1 MESKKNLVESLETT
15 NNFMQFAMN
24 ALRLRLQKPVHH
36 LEKNL
41 SLNSEPEEEIE
52 LPEISLEEVANHD
65 SASDCW
71 IVIYDRI
78 YDVTKFLKL
87 HPGGD
92 YVLLEH
98 AGRDATIAFRGA
110 GHSQEALDSL
120 KKWLIGQ
127 LPEKERIFRCEKPIF
142 KTLLP
147 N

>member
-1 MESKKNLVESLETT
+1 METKRDLVESLET
-15 NNFMQFAMN
+15 NNFVQFAMN
-24 ALRLRLQKPVHH
+24 ALRLRRQKPLNH
-36 LEKNL
+36 LVVDTTL
-41 SLNSEPEEEIE
+41 TQDTEEEVE

-65 SASDCW
+65 SATDCW

-87 HPGGD
+87 HPGDD
-92 YVLLEH
+92 YVILEH

-110 GHSQEALDSL
+110 GHSQEAVDSL

-142 KTLLP
+142 KMDLP
-147 N
+147 K